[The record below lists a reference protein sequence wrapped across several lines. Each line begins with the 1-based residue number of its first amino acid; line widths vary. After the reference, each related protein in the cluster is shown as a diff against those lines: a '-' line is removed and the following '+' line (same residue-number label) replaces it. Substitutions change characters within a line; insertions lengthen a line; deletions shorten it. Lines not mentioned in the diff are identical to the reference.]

1 MPHVLIVDD
10 DANTR
15 EALMEITAAEGFTTA
30 MAGSIREAQAQI
42 MRQRPDVVL
51 IDLKLPD
58 GSGMD
63 LFNDIESPPRPK
75 LC

>member
-10 DANTR
+10 DVNTR
-15 EALMEITAAEGFTTA
+15 DALVEITAAEGFSA
-30 MAGSIREAQAQI
+30 AVAGSIRDAQAQI
-42 MRQRPDVVL
+42 MCQRPDVVL

-63 LFNDIESPPRPK
+63 LFNDI
-75 LC
+75 